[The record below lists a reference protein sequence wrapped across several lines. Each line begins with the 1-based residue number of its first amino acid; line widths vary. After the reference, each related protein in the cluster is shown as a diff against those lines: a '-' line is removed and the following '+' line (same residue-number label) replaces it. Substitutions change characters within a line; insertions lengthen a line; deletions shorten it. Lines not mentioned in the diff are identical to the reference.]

1 MQKAKAEQ
9 KYFSTMKSKDTLQG
23 ENRALKQQLAKTAEV
38 ITKVQEGEKSLLQKM
53 ESLERQ
59 TALTENIRMT
69 LEKKLAESI
78 KKENEQR
85 IALEATTAQIT
96 EVYTSSKHD

>member
-1 MQKAKAEQ
+1 
-9 KYFSTMKSKDTLQG
+9 MKSKDTLQG

-59 TALTENIRMT
+59 VALTDNIRAT

-78 KKENEQR
+78 KKENDQR
-85 IALEATTAQIT
+85 IALEAASAQIT
-96 EVYTSSKHD
+96 EVWAYS

>member
-9 KYFSTMKSKDTLQG
+9 KYFSTMKSKDTMQG

-38 ITKVQEGEKSLLQKM
+38 ITKVQEAEKSFLQKM

-59 TALTENIRMT
+59 VALTENIRAN
-69 LEKKLAESI
+69 LEKKLADSI
-78 KKENEQR
+78 KKENDQR
-85 IALEATTAQIT
+85 IAVEAASAQIT
-96 EVYTSSKHD
+96 EVGTYS